1 MKKNINQS
9 INQPLQCLGG
19 LTAAQFL
26 RDYWQKKP
34 LFVKGAFPNFEDPL
48 SADEIAGLAFEEF
61 IPSRFIFEEGGERP
75 WELKMGP
82 FFEED
87 FASLADKKWMLVVN
101 DIEKSLPH
109 LKSMLDPFRFIPNWR
124 LDDLQASL
132 GEDGGS
138 VGAHWDDYDVFL
150 IQGEGKKRWQISYD
164 EVSEDDFV
172 EGIDIRLIEHFKPD
186 EEWLVEP
193 GDLLYLPP
201 RIGHFGINIGR
212 SVTWSVG
219 FRAPKHSEM
228 LHDFTGSLLED
239 IAEDARFTDPD
250 LTQVTQIGELD
261 DLAVERVSKV
271 IHQYLTLNP
280 EAIARWFG
288 QHITEPKLFQTPEPR
303 AELYSAEALSQLI
316 AEKGELERHP
326 GITFLYR
333 DINERRYLFAGGEEF
348 SLPVEE
354 GEIIRMICQHPEL
367 TAGMMAAP
375 VASSKEVEAL
385 ILQLVNDG
393 YYFDY
398 SDESDVDF

>member
-1 MKKNINQS
+1 M
-9 INQPLQCLGG
+9 NQPYTFLGG
-19 LTAAQFL
+19 LSATEFL
-26 RDYWQKKP
+26 REYWQKRP
-34 LFVKGAFPNFEDPL
+34 LFVKNAFPNFKDPL
-48 SADEIAGLAFEEF
+48 SADEIAGLGFEEF
-61 IPSRFIFEEGGERP
+61 IPSRFIFEEGGARP

-82 FFEED
+82 FDEKD
-87 FASLADKKWMLVVN
+87 FAALVDKKWMLVVN
-101 DIEKSLPH
+101 DVEKSLPH
-109 LKSMLDPFRFIPNWR
+109 LKTMLDPFRFIPNWR

-172 EGIDIRLIEHFKPD
+172 EGIDIRLIEHFDPD
-186 EEWLVEP
+186 EEWIVEP

-201 RIGHFGINIGR
+201 RIGHYGVNIGR

-228 LHDFTGSLLED
+228 LHDFTGSLLEK

-250 LTQVTQIGELD
+250 LTEVSQIGELD

-288 QHITEPKLFQTPEPR
+288 QHITEPKLFQAPEPR
-303 AELYSAEALSQLI
+303 EEPYSAEMLQTLL
-316 AEKGELERHP
+316 EEQGELERHA

-333 DINERRYLFAGGEEF
+333 DIGDRRYLFAGGDEF
-348 SLPVEE
+348 SLPLNE
-354 GEIIRMICQHPEL
+354 GELIRMICEHSEL
-367 TAGMMAAP
+367 TAGMMAP
-375 VASSKEVEAL
+375 FVERSEAAKAL
-385 ILQLVNDG
+385 ILTLVNDG
-393 YYFDY
+393 FYFDY
-398 SDESDVDF
+398 DESEF